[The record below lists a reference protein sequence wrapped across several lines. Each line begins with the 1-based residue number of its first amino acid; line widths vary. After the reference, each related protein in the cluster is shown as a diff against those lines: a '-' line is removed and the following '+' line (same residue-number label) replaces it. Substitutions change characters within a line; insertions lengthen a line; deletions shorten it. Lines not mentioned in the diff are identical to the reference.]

1 MLKSSS
7 MATVSPSALRRPTRP
22 GCHLSSSS
30 LTLTARPTAESGEGR
45 DSMPAAESSSPQR
58 TVCTA
63 AWADAAALDAPPL
76 PFFCFFFFAA
86 AAGAFGCS
94 ASAERS
100 SAASSSTRAA
110 EVSGGP
116 VAMRS
121 GAPSTGAWARMVW
134 RADVLLM
141 SGLLLSA

>member
-1 MLKSSS
+1 
-7 MATVSPSALRRPTRP
+7 
-22 GCHLSSSS
+22 
-30 LTLTARPTAESGEGR
+30 
-45 DSMPAAESSSPQR
+45 MPAAESSSPQR

-134 RADVLLM
+134 GAGVLLM
-141 SGLLLSA
+141 SGLVLLCACKEEDSEANTYFRQEEA

>member
-1 MLKSSS
+1 
-7 MATVSPSALRRPTRP
+7 
-22 GCHLSSSS
+22 
-30 LTLTARPTAESGEGR
+30 
-45 DSMPAAESSSPQR
+45 MPAAESSSPQR